1 MRSPL
6 LVPVIILLLII
17 PSAQTLANNATG
29 GGDFTLTNQHGEP
42 FHLQQLR
49 GKVVLL
55 SFGYTY
61 CPDIC
66 PTELAALSR
75 VLDALD
81 DKATQVQGV
90 FISLDPQRDTP
101 GVLKNYLAY
110 FHPDLLGLTGSE
122 EAIRQVAGRYRVRY
136 RKHQQPAGGYS
147 LDHSANL
154 HIIDRRGRLST
165 VVPYGLPPEHVLRV
179 VRAMLQTTERE

>member
-1 MRSPL
+1 MTRRL
-6 LVPVIILLLII
+6 LVPFLALLLIV
-17 PSAQTLANNATG
+17 PSSPAWATRPASAV
-29 GGDFTLTNQHGEP
+29 DFTLTDHHGNLFQLE
-42 FHLQQLR
+42 QLR
-49 GKVVLL
+49 GKLVLL

-75 VLDALD
+75 VLNALG
-81 DKATQVQGV
+81 DKAQQVQGV

-110 FHPDLLGLTGSE
+110 FHEDLIGLTGSG
-122 EAIRQVAGRYRVRY
+122 EAIRKVARQYQVRY
-136 RKHQQPAGGYS
+136 RKHEQPDGSYS
-147 LDHSANL
+147 MDHSANL
-154 HIIDRRGRLST
+154 YIVDRQGRLST

-179 VRAMLQTTERE
+179 VNAMLQTTEQE